1 MGGGPESAKEKIL
14 VILPTDEPKETLEK
28 LREEYPN
35 IEITYIVSKV
45 GAAAAQLPKGEFDK
59 SPFTGVRLGP
69 LVAQS

>member
-14 VILPTDEPKETLEK
+14 VILPTDEPKATLER

-45 GAAAAQLPKGEFDK
+45 GAAAQLPKGEFW
-59 SPFTGVRLGP
+59 
-69 LVAQS
+69 QSISGLSG